1 MEIIQFGR
9 KSADFLGH
17 LMLGHQISESFVGY
31 GNIFSKGG
39 GGGFFFSGFEDQELL
54 AKAKLE
60 FKHVWPGVVVDEQ
73 HTAPTSSTRQ
83 TSLHVSVPAGVRRF
97 PKLLLGNPTVKNDD
111 LTKL

>member
-9 KSADFLGH
+9 KSVDFLGH
-17 LMLGHQISESFVGY
+17 LMLVSIKFQSLWF
-31 GNIFSKGG
+31 FL
-39 GGGFFFSGFEDQELL
+39 GFFQDKELL

-83 TSLHVSVPAGVRRF
+83 TSLHVSVPAGARRL
-97 PKLLLGNPTVKNDD
+97 PETPVGKLPRLKMT
-111 LTKL
+111 T